1 MLGGKRAREGE
12 TKNADNSALMV
23 SLLNSALIQQ
33 FLALVDLSWKQLV
46 VSYNCSLLEHTF
58 VIEETILLALKGLDV
73 VENCLFEYALVS
85 SSRFNFRCRFI

>member
-46 VSYNCSLLEHTF
+46 VSYNRSLLEHT
-58 VIEETILLALKGLDV
+58 L
-73 VENCLFEYALVS
+73 
-85 SSRFNFRCRFI
+85 

>member
-12 TKNADNSALMV
+12 TKNADNFALMV

-46 VSYNCSLLEHTF
+46 VSYNRSLLEHT
-58 VIEETILLALKGLDV
+58 L
-73 VENCLFEYALVS
+73 
-85 SSRFNFRCRFI
+85 